1 MSEEK
6 DYIFDKLLSGGIIA
20 PNDPQMLKAWA
31 VTTLLPGVTIGENAI
46 VAAGVVVTKDVPANT
61 IVGGVPAKFI
71 RKIEDEEVI
80 EKG

>member
-20 PNDPQMLKAWA
+20 LNDPEMLKAWA
-31 VTTLLPGVTIGENAI
+31 
-46 VAAGVVVTKDVPANT
+46 VPANT

-71 RKIEDEEVI
+71 RKIEDEEII